1 MRPARLS
8 IVVSMIASA
17 LAVAV
22 SADVTVS
29 AQTPPRVETV
39 TTATRTPEPAPQA
52 STPAPAPQP
61 PRGGGRRAVEVM
73 TLTST
78 AWPDGGAIPAKFTQ
92 AGEEASPAFTWSK
105 APEGVV
111 SFVLL
116 AHDVDAAVGD
126 GTGDVLH
133 WLLWNVPAT
142 STGVPEGVARMSE
155 LPDGTRQ
162 ISQTGPYYRGPG
174 AMAAG
179 ATHHYV
185 FELFALDTQIEV
197 PAVGA
202 SPADTRAAVVAAMAG
217 HVRGKAAYV
226 GLFKRAPLTSR

>member
-1 MRPARLS
+1 MRFVSA
-8 IVVSMIASA
+8 VVSLGAVLSA
-17 LAVAV
+17 AMAG
-22 SADVTVS
+22 
-29 AQTPPRVETV
+29 AQNPP
-39 TTATRTPEPAPQA
+39 PAAQ
-52 STPAPAPQP
+52 
-61 PRGGGRRAVEVM
+61 RGGGRRAIQTM
-73 TLTST
+73 TLSTS
-78 AWPDGGAIPAKFTQ
+78 AWPDGGLIPAKYTQ
-92 AGEEASPAFTWSK
+92 AGDEASPALTWSN

-116 AHDVDAAVGD
+116 AHDPDAAIGD

-142 STGVPEGVARMSE
+142 STGVPEGLADVSQ

-179 ATHHYV
+179 PTHHYV
-185 FELFALDTQIEV
+185 FELFALDTMIDV
-197 PAVGA
+197 LAAGA

-217 HVRGKAAYV
+217 HVRGKASYV
-226 GLFKRAPLTSR
+226 GLFKRVQ